1 MWAIVLAHEA
11 AMNDDARG
19 TQQRDPYRLWTA
31 QEVAQML
38 GVCTETVYRLHRH
51 KKLCA
56 LNDIRTLRF
65 PDAAVVAFLKR
76 TDKE

>member
-1 MWAIVLAHEA
+1 
-11 AMNDDARG
+11 MNDDSTRA
-19 TQQRDPYRLWTA
+19 QWRDTYRLWTA

-56 LNDIRTLRF
+56 LSDIRTLRF
-65 PDAAVVAFLKR
+65 PDAAVVAFLQR
-76 TDKE
+76 TDKK